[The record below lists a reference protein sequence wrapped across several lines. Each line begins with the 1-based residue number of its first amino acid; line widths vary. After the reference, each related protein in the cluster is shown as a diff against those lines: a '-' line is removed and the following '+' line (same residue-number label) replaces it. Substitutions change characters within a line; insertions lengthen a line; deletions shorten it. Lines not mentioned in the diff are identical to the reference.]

1 MDKLHKRILQAIPVG
16 SDRPRPRREIEQ
28 MLGLSKRSVE
38 KAIERLIY
46 RDGIPIVAIKQAG
59 HNGYYL
65 PRNEEERQEGL
76 QAYKG
81 QIRTSQRR
89 VSKVESVDLMKFHQA
104 LKEGVYARTV

>member
-59 HNGYYL
+59 NNGYYL

-89 VSKVESVDLMKFHQA
+89 VSKVESVDLVKFHQA
-104 LKEGVYARTV
+104 LKEGVYARTI